1 MGEPHPPR
9 SSAMHLSPM
18 MFNSSPEDVCMV
30 MKFLSNSPI
39 CHLTANTFPQLPL
52 PSVLSVSAAHQFAVN
67 RWNPGY
73 TAPTQSPSYAE
84 NTPANVNLPLSMD
97 GEYMMTGGDKG
108 IVEV

>member
-1 MGEPHPPR
+1 MILF

-52 PSVLSVSAAHQFAVN
+52 PRLVMNRVN
-67 RWNPGY
+67 FILLFNE
-73 TAPTQSPSYAE
+73 S
-84 NTPANVNLPLSMD
+84 NF
-97 GEYMMTGGDKG
+97 
-108 IVEV
+108 I

>member
-1 MGEPHPPR
+1 MILF

-52 PSVLSVSAAHQFAVN
+52 PRLVMNRVN
-67 RWNPGY
+67 SILLFNE
-73 TAPTQSPSYAE
+73 S
-84 NTPANVNLPLSMD
+84 NF
-97 GEYMMTGGDKG
+97 
-108 IVEV
+108 I